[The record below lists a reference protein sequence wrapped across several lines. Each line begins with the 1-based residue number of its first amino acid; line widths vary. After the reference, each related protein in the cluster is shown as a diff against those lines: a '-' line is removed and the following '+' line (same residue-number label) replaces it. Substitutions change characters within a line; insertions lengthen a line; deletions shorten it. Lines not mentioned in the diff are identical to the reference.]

1 MNNMK
6 QLKRTI
12 LTLVALLALT
22 TGARAQW
29 TGGTYTATAN
39 ENPNAINVNDDA
51 TLTIN
56 ADVTVTVTGGITISE
71 GKTLTVVGPGTLVVN
86 GTNGNN
92 GSGGHGYAAVS
103 GTIVVQDGA
112 NVTATGGNGGRGGD
126 GDASGGNGGKGGEAF
141 SGAVTIYGGTISAK
155 AGDGGD
161 GGVGFVGGDGD
172 NGGFAFAGTLTY
184 YGGSVTATAG
194 NGGVGDV
201 SGNPGRAFAND
212 VTFVNAPTSLT
223 NGTITIDQNEV
234 TNYVTVNI
242 SGADVDVNPTG
253 TTVTF
258 TRGTGDKAN
267 EWTMDDGMPA
277 GNVRVSVEYY
287 DYAELTAAD
296 AIAANNAARART
308 DDELATVAE
317 NPATGGTL
325 MYYLTTDATFTQAQ
339 ALALAETD
347 WSSTVPTAEDIDG
360 AGATVYLWYYIKGDD
375 EHSDTDP
382 VQLTVN
388 VQPEPTYNVTF
399 AEGTNP
405 DPENPEWT
413 ATPNTGVKKGDNV
426 TVTYTGTRKALGV
439 RAEKKAELTK

>member
-112 NVTATGGNGGRGGD
+112 NVTATGGKGIADNPGRNGG
-126 GDASGGNGGKGGEAF
+126 AAF
-141 SGAVTIYGGTISAK
+141 SGAVTIYGGTINANGGSGGTSA
-155 AGDGGD
+155 GVQGG
-161 GGVGFVGGDGD
+161 G

-184 YGGSVTATAG
+184 YDGSVTATGG
-194 NGGVGDV
+194 NGGKGVYKNGKDE
-201 SGNPGRAFAND
+201 NAFASA
-212 VTFVNAPTSLT
+212 VTFVNTPTSLT
-223 NGTITIDQNEV
+223 NGTDAIDQSAV
-234 TNYVTVNI
+234 TNYKTVNI
-242 SGADVDVNPTG
+242 EGADVDVNPAS

-296 AIAANNAARART
+296 AIAANNAARAQT
-308 DDELATVAE
+308 DDELATVAD

-388 VQPEPTYNVTF
+388 VQPEPTYNVEF
-399 AEGTNP
+399 AAGTNP
-405 DPENPEWT
+405 DAPADPVWT
-413 ATPNTGVKKGDNV
+413 ATPSTGVKKDDKV

>member
-112 NVTATGGNGGRGGD
+112 NVTATGGKGIADNPGRNGG
-126 GDASGGNGGKGGEAF
+126 AAF
-141 SGAVTIYGGTISAK
+141 SGAVTIYGGTINANGGSGGTSA
-155 AGDGGD
+155 GVQGG
-161 GGVGFVGGDGD
+161 G

-184 YGGSVTATAG
+184 YDGSVTATGG
-194 NGGVGDV
+194 NGGKGVYKNGKDE
-201 SGNPGRAFAND
+201 NAFASA
-212 VTFVNAPTSLT
+212 VTFVNTPTSLT
-223 NGTITIDQNEV
+223 NGTDAIDQSAV
-234 TNYVTVNI
+234 TNYKTVNI
-242 SGADVDVNPTG
+242 EGADVDVNPAS

-296 AIAANNAARART
+296 AIAANNAARAQT
-308 DDELATVAE
+308 DDLLATVAE